1 MMKCVPIT
9 DVYAREI
16 LDSRG
21 NPTVEVEVLAGDQ
34 FIGRAMV
41 PSGASTGQFEAVEL
55 RDKDQRY
62 GGKGVRRAVEHV
74 NTILAQEII
83 GMNVFHQREIDN
95 ILQKKDGTPNKS
107 QMGANAILG
116 ISMAVARAAA
126 KAMGVPLYR
135 YLGGA
140 MSHRLPM
147 PMMNILNGG
156 KHADNSVD
164 IQEMMIVP
172 IGATNV
178 KEALQ
183 MCAEVYHCLKKLLAE
198 RKMQTAV
205 GDEGGFAPDF
215 ENAKDALRLILASI
229 ERAGYEA
236 SKDIALA
243 LDVAASELYN
253 REFRKYVFEGETRSS
268 EEMIDYFSSLV
279 EEFPIISIE
288 DPLDEEDWDGWELL
302 TTRIGQ
308 EVSLVGDDLFVT
320 NTARLTKGIEG
331 NVANAI
337 LIKPNQIGTVTETV
351 DAIRMAKKA
360 GYRSI
365 VSHRSGDTED
375 PFIADL
381 AVALDTGWIKTGAP
395 CRGERTAKYNRLIR
409 IEEMEKM
416 NTFGEK

>member
-135 YLGGA
+135 YLGGT

-215 ENAKDALRLILASI
+215 ENAKDALRLILAAI

-236 SKDIALA
+236 SNDIALA

>member
-183 MCAEVYHCLKKLLAE
+183 MCAEVYHCLRKLLAE

-215 ENAKDALRLILASI
+215 ENAKDALRLILAAI

-236 SKDIALA
+236 SEDIALA

-320 NTARLTKGIEG
+320 NTTRLTKGIEG

-337 LIKPNQIGTVTETV
+337 LIKPNQIGTVTETA
-351 DAIRMAKKA
+351 DAIRMAEKA